1 MESYFDFFLGSV
13 GISTLSI
20 LASRKKDLLFRVLLP
35 CIRPTKALML
45 SLKEEPEE
53 YLNRRMDL
61 CHEQKSDTLEC
72 RAVKILEELCDVVDG
87 TLTFVI

>member
-1 MESYFDFFLGSV
+1 
-13 GISTLSI
+13 
-20 LASRKKDLLFRVLLP
+20 
-35 CIRPTKALML
+35 ML